1 MAVLYPQ
8 KGKEKS
14 CFLLCWEICFEHE
27 LELHKLRTSHFIC
40 REFVVCIGA
49 GYMKNERVSL
59 PKAIHVLHERITG
72 RLLLHNSYP
81 LGLKSKRE
89 KKTSKQTQVE
99 KELPSYRTHEHS
111 LLCSFTHPS
120 RY

>member
-27 LELHKLRTSHFIC
+27 LELHKLRTSHFIF

-49 GYMKNERVSL
+49 GYVKNERVSL

-72 RLLLHNSYP
+72 RLLLHNRYP
-81 LGLKSKRE
+81 LGLKK
-89 KKTSKQTQVE
+89 KKDKTSKQTQVE
-99 KELPSYRTHEHS
+99 EELPHYRIQEHN
-111 LLCSFTHPS
+111 LLCSFTRPL
-120 RY
+120 R

>member
-27 LELHKLRTSHFIC
+27 LELQKLRTSHFIC
-40 REFVVCIGA
+40 RKFVVRIGA
-49 GYMKNERVSL
+49 GYVKNERVSL

-81 LGLKSKRE
+81 LGLK
-89 KKTSKQTQVE
+89 KKIKQVN
-99 KELPSYRTHEHS
+99 KHKWKKSFLPTEPKNTA
-111 LLCSFTHPS
+111 CSVPLHIP
-120 RY
+120 